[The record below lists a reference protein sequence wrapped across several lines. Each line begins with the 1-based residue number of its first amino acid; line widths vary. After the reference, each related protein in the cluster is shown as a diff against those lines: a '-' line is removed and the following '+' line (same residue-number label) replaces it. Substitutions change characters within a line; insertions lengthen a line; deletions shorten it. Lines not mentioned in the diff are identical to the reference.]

1 MNITQFLEL
10 QAIGIAGGAI
20 HKTIAMLRH
29 VTTQVRDNKK
39 KKLIGNASVLNN
51 IKQLAYKDT
60 CIEKSIGETSKQP
73 KVDNDGR
80 KKS

>member
-1 MNITQFLEL
+1 MNITQFVEL

-29 VTTQVRDNKK
+29 VTTQVRDKKKK

-51 IKQLAYKDT
+51 IKQLAYKGT

-73 KVDNDGR
+73 KVDND
-80 KKS
+80 

>member
-29 VTTQVRDNKK
+29 VTTQVRDKK
-39 KKLIGNASVLNN
+39 KKINWKSVLNN
-51 IKQLAYKDT
+51 IKQLAYKGT
-60 CIEKSIGETSKQP
+60 YIEKSIGETSKQP
-73 KVDNDGR
+73 KVDND
-80 KKS
+80 

>member
-20 HKTIAMLRH
+20 HKTIAMLRP
-29 VTTQVRDNKK
+29 VTTQVRDKKK

-51 IKQLAYKDT
+51 IKQLVYKGT
-60 CIEKSIGETSKQP
+60 FIEKSIGETSKQP
-73 KVDNDGR
+73 KVDNNGR

>member
-20 HKTIAMLRH
+20 HKTIAMLRP
-29 VTTQVRDNKK
+29 VTTQVRDKK

-51 IKQLAYKDT
+51 IKQLVYKGT
-60 CIEKSIGETSKQP
+60 FIEKSIGETSKQP

>member
-39 KKLIGNASVLNN
+39 KINWK
-51 IKQLAYKDT
+51 
-60 CIEKSIGETSKQP
+60 
-73 KVDNDGR
+73 R
-80 KKS
+80 KCS